1 MDPTQ
6 KLLWSTTCSST
17 NRFTTTAQIQVSHK
31 KQGTLD
37 LYSYKDSIKKTTP
50 DSLQNRSDTT
60 EINAYILL
68 MASSISEIWSFSWFH
83 CSGFREIPFFPG
95 FISPSE
101 FIQYSLMSIRTLP
114 LKSLTL
120 TYLIFPIWNM
130 LSSPLLG
137 LEDPPCLE
145 LSPLFGFLAGFS
157 CTVGFLF
164 FASKEPR
171 NTYQIVAMV
180 PHQRWYIYYL

>member
-1 MDPTQ
+1 
-6 KLLWSTTCSST
+6 
-17 NRFTTTAQIQVSHK
+17 
-31 KQGTLD
+31 
-37 LYSYKDSIKKTTP
+37 
-50 DSLQNRSDTT
+50 
-60 EINAYILL
+60 

-95 FISPSE
+95 FISPSW

-130 LSSPLLG
+130 LSSLLLLPLDEPLG
-137 LEDPPCLE
+137 LE

-157 CTVGFLF
+157 GALDFFLF
-164 FASKEPR
+164 ACRECSSLLATLWYRQLWTQRQLPGGEEALPGQAFTAHSKM
-171 NTYQIVAMV
+171 I
-180 PHQRWYIYYL
+180 